1 MGPYKSRIGI
11 FNRGRRRML
20 GSQPVVDRQYLDVGV
35 ATGQPA
41 QRVMGVQVPER
52 PAATVVKT
60 SSGVAPP
67 PLGR

>member
-1 MGPYKSRIGI
+1 
-11 FNRGRRRML
+11 ML

-52 PAATVVKT
+52 PAATVVKDQQRRGAT
-60 SSGVAPP
+60 AAGAVVPRRDLTGWSGY
-67 PLGR
+67 